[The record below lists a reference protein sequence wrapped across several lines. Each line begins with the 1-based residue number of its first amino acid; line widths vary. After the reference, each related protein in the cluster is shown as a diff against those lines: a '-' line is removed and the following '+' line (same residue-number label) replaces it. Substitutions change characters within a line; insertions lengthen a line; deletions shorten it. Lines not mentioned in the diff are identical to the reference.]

1 MRFALGELEPS
12 TGPDLPARTGIASRH
27 HQSTE
32 VTCGSGQSP
41 STPVSG
47 LSRDRVPDRVVR
59 SASPEIFT
67 MCEVCSPSFRPR
79 SVNTCRAVTRTS
91 LKRFTRLTTLPL
103 GRRTPDRVR
112 LGKSSSLVVEGGGWE
127 SRRRCRAGERGAVG
141 CRGRHVP
148 RHDHGAGNPPRLHR
162 RARPPPGQ
170 RVRLP
175 TLTCNCS
182 VSILTGLPA
191 GSLRPGT
198 TRRRAPST
206 PGLDPDSADAPGPD
220 SGPEQGTDG

>member
-41 STPVSG
+41 STPVLG

-67 MCEVCSPSFRPR
+67 MRKVCSPSFRPG

-112 LGKSSSLVVEGGGWE
+112 LGKLSSLVVEGGGWE
-127 SRRRCRAGERGAVG
+127 SRRRCWAG
-141 CRGRHVP
+141 
-148 RHDHGAGNPPRLHR
+148 GAGCGWMSRPPLSSARSPCRNPPRVRR
-162 RARPPPGQ
+162 RARPPGQ

-182 VSILTGLPA
+182 VSILTGLLA

-206 PGLDPDSADAPGPD
+206 PGPDPDSADAPGPD